1 MLRFLPLPV
10 LALLLTSAPP
20 GTAASPPERAAVAG
34 ALPVVILATRPALL
48 VQVDGPPRYLPVKG
62 VSPPL
67 WRVVNTRV
75 LLLKTAA
82 GRHYLRLYDGFME
95 AEAPE
100 GPWRVAEKVPA
111 GVRVAEQTARS
122 AGKADLLEGKPEP
135 KSRKRPSLRKG
146 VSPWIHLA
154 TVPTELVVT
163 DGPPDFIAIEGTRLF
178 YARNTAADLFWR
190 QGEPALYLLAAGRWY
205 RAASWGEPW
214 EPLPGDLLPPD
225 FREIPETSVKRLAKR
240 AVPPLTKP
248 APPPPVTVSP
258 GDWMVPRFRDDRRPG
273 AFRPVIAPPTPAGPW
288 CLWPRE

>member
-1 MLRFLPLPV
+1 MLRFLLLPL
-10 LALLLTSAPP
+10 LALLLTSVPP
-20 GTAASPPERAAVAG
+20 GAAVPPPETAAAAGVPPI
-34 ALPVVILATRPALL
+34 VILATRPALL

-62 VSPPL
+62 VPSPL
-67 WRVVNTRV
+67 WRVANTRV

-111 GVRVAEQTARS
+111 GVRFAEQAARS
-122 AGKADLLEGKPEP
+122 AGKANLLEGKPDP

-146 VSPWIHLA
+146 APPWIHLA

-205 RAASWGEPW
+205 RAASYGEPW
-214 EPLPGDLLPPD
+214 EPLSGDLLPPD
-225 FREIPETSVKRLAKR
+225 FREIPETSVKRRVKR
-240 AVPPLTKP
+240 AVPTLTRP
-248 APPPPVTVSP
+248 VPHAPVTIPP
-258 GDWMVPRFRDDRRPG
+258 GGWVAPLFRGDRRPG
-273 AFRPVIAPPTPAGPW
+273 AFQPVIAPPTPAGPW
-288 CLWPRE
+288 CPWPRE